1 MRSAGFRTI
10 LISGGLLVLAASW
23 ALWPILLGMADRWE
37 TDPRYS
43 HGFLVPLFSLG
54 LLWTRRSRLSGLA
67 LSPSNW
73 GLVVLA
79 IGAGVQLFGG
89 YFMMEPIAALA
100 LIPYLAGTALLLGG
114 FPLLKWSLIP
124 IAFLAFMIP
133 PPWRLESFMDSA
145 LQSLATQVS
154 TFVLQCLGM
163 MAAAQGNVIQLSETR
178 LGVAEACSGLSM
190 LITLIALATAVA
202 IVIDRP
208 LADRVVL
215 VLSSI
220 PVALIANVARIVLT
234 AVLQETVGGEETVA
248 FHHDLAGW
256 VMIPFALL
264 LYWGEIQILS
274 KLAPEEDQ
282 AAEVVDSAT
291 IAPPRPPVVP
301 RTSDA

>member
-1 MRSAGFRTI
+1 MRSAGLRTL
-10 LISGGLLVLAASW
+10 LISGGLLALSMFW
-23 ALWPILLGMADRWE
+23 ALRPILVGMADRWE

-54 LLWTRRSRLSGLA
+54 LLWSRRTELSGLA

-73 GLVVLA
+73 GMAVLA
-79 IGAGVQLFGG
+79 LGAGVQLLGG
-89 YFMMEPIAALA
+89 YFLMEPVAALA
-100 LIPYLAGTALLLGG
+100 LIPYLVGTVLVLGG
-114 FPLLKWSLIP
+114 FPLLKWSWTA

-133 PPWRLESFMDSA
+133 PPWRLESVLDSA
-145 LQSLATQVS
+145 LQSLATQAS

-163 MAAAQGNVIQLSETR
+163 MAAAEGNVIQLSETR

-208 LADRVVL
+208 LGDRVVL

-234 AVLQETVGGEETVA
+234 AVLQETMGGESSVS

-264 LYWGEIQILS
+264 LYWAVLRILS
-274 KLAPEEDQ
+274 KLAPEENQ
-282 AAEVVDSAT
+282 TGEGVDSST
-291 IAPPRPPVVP
+291 VPSRRPPIAPRP
-301 RTSDA
+301 SDA

>member
-1 MRSAGFRTI
+1 MAIAVF
-10 LISGGLLVLAASW
+10 W
-23 ALWPILLGMADRWE
+23 ALRPILLGLADRWE

-43 HGFLVPLFSLG
+43 HGFLVPLFSLW
-54 LLWTRRSRLSGLA
+54 LLWARRERLSGLE

-73 GLVVLA
+73 GLLA
-79 IGAGVQLFGG
+79 LAVGAGVQLLGG
-89 YFMMEPIAALA
+89 YFMMDPVSAVA
-100 LIPYLAGTALLLGG
+100 LIPYLAGTVLLLGG
-114 FPLLKWSLIP
+114 FPLLKWSWIP

-133 PPWRLESFMDSA
+133 PPWRLESVMDSA
-145 LQSLATQVS
+145 LQSLATQAS
-154 TFVLQCLGM
+154 TFTLQCLGM
-163 MAAAQGNVIQLSETR
+163 MAAAQGNVIQLSETQ

-202 IVIDRP
+202 IVIERP
-208 LADRVVL
+208 LGDRVVL

-234 AVLQETVGGEETVA
+234 AVLQETMGGEESIS

-264 LYWGEIQILS
+264 LYWLELQVLS

-282 AAEVVDSAT
+282 AAKAADSTAAA
-291 IAPPRPPVVP
+291 APGPLVASQP
-301 RTSDA
+301 SDA

>member
-1 MRSAGFRTI
+1 M
-10 LISGGLLVLAASW
+10 LVSGGLLALAVFW
-23 ALWPILLGMADRWE
+23 ALRPILLGLADRWE

-54 LLWTRRSRLSGLA
+54 LLWARRDRLSGLA

-73 GLVVLA
+73 GLAVLA
-79 IGAGVQLFGG
+79 VGAGVQLLGG
-89 YFMMEPIAALA
+89 YFLMGPVAAFA
-100 LIPYLAGTALLLGG
+100 LLPYLAGIALLLGG
-114 FPLLKWSLIP
+114 FPLLKWSWIS
-124 IAFLAFMIP
+124 IVFLFFMIP
-133 PPWRLESFMDSA
+133 PPWRLESAMDSA
-145 LQSLATQVS
+145 LQSLATQAS

-163 MAAAQGNVIQLSETR
+163 MAVSQGNVIQLTETR

-202 IVIDRP
+202 IMIERP
-208 LADRVVL
+208 WSDRVVL

-220 PVALIANVARIVLT
+220 PVALVANVARIVLT
-234 AVLQETVGGEETVA
+234 AVLQETMGGEETIE

-264 LYWGEIQILS
+264 LYWIEIQILS

-282 AAEVVDSAT
+282 IAEDADSAT
-291 IAPPRPPVVP
+291 APAPRPSVAPQP
-301 RTSDA
+301 TDA

>member
-1 MRSAGFRTI
+1 MRPAGIRTI
-10 LISGGLLVLAASW
+10 LVSGGLLAIAVFW
-23 ALWPILLGMADRWE
+23 ALRPILLGLADRWE

-43 HGFLVPLFSLG
+43 HGFLVPLFSLW
-54 LLWTRRSRLSGLA
+54 LLWARRERLSGLE

-73 GLVVLA
+73 GLLA
-79 IGAGVQLFGG
+79 LAVGAGVQLLGG
-89 YFMMEPIAALA
+89 YFMMDPVSAVA
-100 LIPYLAGTALLLGG
+100 LIPYLAGTVLLLGG
-114 FPLLKWSLIP
+114 FPLLKWSWIP

-133 PPWRLESFMDSA
+133 PPWRLESVMDSA
-145 LQSLATQVS
+145 LQSLATQAS
-154 TFVLQCLGM
+154 TFTLQCLGM
-163 MAAAQGNVIQLSETR
+163 MAAAQGNVIQLSETQ

-202 IVIDRP
+202 IVIERP
-208 LADRVVL
+208 LGDRVVL

-234 AVLQETVGGEETVA
+234 AVLQETMGGEESIS

-264 LYWGEIQILS
+264 LYWLELQVLA

-282 AAEVVDSAT
+282 AAKTADSTAAA
-291 IAPPRPPVVP
+291 APGPLVASQP
-301 RTSDA
+301 SDA

>member
-1 MRSAGFRTI
+1 MAIAVF
-10 LISGGLLVLAASW
+10 W
-23 ALWPILLGMADRWE
+23 ALRPILLGLADRWE

-43 HGFLVPLFSLG
+43 HGFLVPLFSLW
-54 LLWTRRSRLSGLA
+54 LLWARRERLSGLE

-73 GLVVLA
+73 GLLA
-79 IGAGVQLFGG
+79 LAVGAGVQLLGG
-89 YFMMEPIAALA
+89 YFMMDPVSAVA
-100 LIPYLAGTALLLGG
+100 LIPYLAGTVLLLGG
-114 FPLLKWSLIP
+114 FPLLKWSWIP

-133 PPWRLESFMDSA
+133 PPWRLESVMDSA
-145 LQSLATQVS
+145 LQSLATQAS
-154 TFVLQCLGM
+154 TFTLQCLGM
-163 MAAAQGNVIQLSETR
+163 MAAAQGNVIQLSETQ

-202 IVIDRP
+202 IVIERP
-208 LADRVVL
+208 LGDRVVL

-234 AVLQETVGGEETVA
+234 AVLQETMGGEESIS

-264 LYWGEIQILS
+264 LYWLELQVLA

-282 AAEVVDSAT
+282 AAKTADSTAAA
-291 IAPPRPPVVP
+291 APGPLVASQP
-301 RTSDA
+301 SDA

>member
-1 MRSAGFRTI
+1 MRPAGIRTI
-10 LISGGLLVLAASW
+10 LVSGGLLAIAVFW
-23 ALWPILLGMADRWE
+23 ALRPILLGLADRWE

-43 HGFLVPLFSLG
+43 HGFLVPLFSLW
-54 LLWTRRSRLSGLA
+54 LLWARRERLSGLE

-73 GLVVLA
+73 GLLA
-79 IGAGVQLFGG
+79 LAVGAGVQLLGG
-89 YFMMEPIAALA
+89 YFMMDPVSAVA
-100 LIPYLAGTALLLGG
+100 LIPYLAGTVLLLGG
-114 FPLLKWSLIP
+114 FPLLKWSWIP

-133 PPWRLESFMDSA
+133 PPWRLESVMDSA
-145 LQSLATQVS
+145 LQSLATQAS
-154 TFVLQCLGM
+154 TFTLQCLGM
-163 MAAAQGNVIQLSETR
+163 MAAAQGNVIQLSETQ

-202 IVIDRP
+202 IVIERP
-208 LADRVVL
+208 LGDRVVL

-234 AVLQETVGGEETVA
+234 AVLQETMGGEESVS

-264 LYWGEIQILS
+264 LYWLELQVLS

-282 AAEVVDSAT
+282 AAKAADSTAAA
-291 IAPPRPPVVP
+291 APGPLVASQP
-301 RTSDA
+301 SDA

>member
-1 MRSAGFRTI
+1 MAIAVF
-10 LISGGLLVLAASW
+10 W
-23 ALWPILLGMADRWE
+23 ALRPILLGLADRWE

-43 HGFLVPLFSLG
+43 HGFLVPLFSLW
-54 LLWTRRSRLSGLA
+54 LLWARRERLSGLE

-73 GLVVLA
+73 GLLA
-79 IGAGVQLFGG
+79 LAVGAGVQLLGG
-89 YFMMEPIAALA
+89 YFMMDPVSAVA
-100 LIPYLAGTALLLGG
+100 LIPYLAGTVLLLGG
-114 FPLLKWSLIP
+114 FPLLKWSWIP

-133 PPWRLESFMDSA
+133 PPWRLESVMDSA
-145 LQSLATQVS
+145 LQSLATQAS
-154 TFVLQCLGM
+154 TFTLQCLGM
-163 MAAAQGNVIQLSETR
+163 MAAAQGNVIQLSETQ

-202 IVIDRP
+202 IVIERP
-208 LADRVVL
+208 LGDRVVL

-234 AVLQETVGGEETVA
+234 AVLQETMGGEESIS

-264 LYWGEIQILS
+264 LYWLELQVLS

-282 AAEVVDSAT
+282 AAKAADSTAAAA
-291 IAPPRPPVVP
+291 APGPLVASQP
-301 RTSDA
+301 SDA